1 MGETESLGSAVNNQ
15 TTNVTP
21 ITAGRGSGS
30 NGDSGNYGERLAR
43 IEAKMEYFATK
54 EDIQKIKVWVLVGV
68 LGGILGGMGIATTLT
83 VSIVKLFFSN

>member
-68 LGGILGGMGIATTLT
+68 LGGMGVATGLT